1 VKENLDTDHI
11 EDGRTEG
18 EAHAKPESDLSI
30 PIICP
35 HCGYYNNNAKQ
46 EIFSLICN
54 QCLKAFNNDNAIGA
68 FLDSLKEVTNNEDV
82 ILTIKYCTYKKYIM
96 AFIKMLFVLILIKT
110 IPLMAQKY
118 SYDIVY
124 LSIKLMS
131 LAVVICLIG
140 YSSFLTITFK
150 AIFVYKDKIIKES
163 YLLKSRKIYF
173 DQASF
178 IKMMGTLYFYN
189 KLDSNTFF
197 RNGVGL
203 ENYLIDEE
211 TKEKLSVLLRHI
223 SGRPTSTFYKHIIK
237 LDNFIGKE
245 AG

>member
-1 VKENLDTDHI
+1 
-11 EDGRTEG
+11 
-18 EAHAKPESDLSI
+18 
-30 PIICP
+30 
-35 HCGYYNNNAKQ
+35 
-46 EIFSLICN
+46 LICN

-140 YSSFLTITFK
+140 YSSFFNHYI
-150 AIFVYKDKIIKES
+150 
-163 YLLKSRKIYF
+163 
-173 DQASF
+173 
-178 IKMMGTLYFYN
+178 
-189 KLDSNTFF
+189 
-197 RNGVGL
+197 
-203 ENYLIDEE
+203 
-211 TKEKLSVLLRHI
+211 
-223 SGRPTSTFYKHIIK
+223 
-237 LDNFIGKE
+237 
-245 AG
+245 